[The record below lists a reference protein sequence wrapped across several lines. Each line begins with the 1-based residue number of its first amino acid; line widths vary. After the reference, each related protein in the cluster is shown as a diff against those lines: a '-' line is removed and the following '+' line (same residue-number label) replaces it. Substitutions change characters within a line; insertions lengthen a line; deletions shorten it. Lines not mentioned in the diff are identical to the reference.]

1 MDKTGTIVA
10 HAPHNRRDSTLSTT
24 KIATKIAKKDF
35 IKKWLHTTP
44 RKTISVPANPE
55 FTLEKP
61 DFTPGDFMKHICVD
75 FTAMIQEAIKNS
87 PSNKQSTR
95 GICKEIMRTNAWYR
109 THQNSGWQEIVAEE
123 LAKNPIFRPLIECH
137 NGKISRTRSVKWLL
151 SFAAPTSTAHAST
164 AESTS
169 SDTNTESG
177 WNVPELSDTST
188 AVDSSTESAHGP
200 PQRSSTEVSC
210 TSTSTDIS
218 SISTGNSMSRS
229 TEYEIQFPPE
239 DLAELPASCMDA
251 ELPESCVAKPKCGSW
266 ENTYS
271 VSPITTFETHEGERY
286 TERPFSM
293 SELTLVSPISPQSPN
308 RFSPTSFAAFS
319 LHLPNESSYYDNHTS
334 TPPPKYVDIP
344 RKRDESFHMEL
355 EPDPTHIGGRMSFDM
370 SSIAP
375 QSPRRMTASPISS
388 ITQVQENSNSR
399 LAETRV
405 SSSALSSTTSEWPIH
420 SPKPG
425 PASNNCSLKRGNYVR
440 KSKKPVN
447 MQQREEIGRWIEEIP
462 SQTQPTP
469 PDTSGSH
476 LIRYQLYDTPMED
489 EEMDNNDSSAANNGG
504 RIPSGFGDTNDSGE
518 KSPPK
523 KGGRPPPQDNRGT
536 GRDDD
541 GNQDRK
547 RKRLHSPD
555 RDERRRFA
563 CVYHKFDPN
572 TYGVNNRKYLV
583 CAGAGFKFTSE
594 LVRHLARNHDEFIC
608 GNCLEQFADDEQR
621 HNHYEHCTVRLRC
634 SQEERWQ
641 ILYRARFPGAP
652 VPEDPYQSTRLRTPP
667 PRINTS
673 LGPAPT
679 NTEPSSNASGLAPSL
694 PSTSSSETSPK
705 LMECM
710 VRIEG
715 LEKRLPDFED
725 RIIRLVMKLD
735 PTSSN
740 PVSRTHS
747 HISQKCPTVSP
758 SLKSAAD
765 EPFFSSQGGTDTTT
779 SSSKPSPSSDV
790 PFNWSAFQ
798 PSTGDILIQ
807 PSQTTDVNMDDSGL
821 WREFPDGTNAS
832 VTALNHFSSVWSSSD
847 GERNS
852 FGKEMGQQSDPPP
865 TNLADF
871 AWGDVMFPAH
881 DFGS

>member
-10 HAPHNRRDSTLSTT
+10 HAPHNRRDSTLSAT

-35 IKKWLHTTP
+35 IKRWLHATP
-44 RKTISVPANPE
+44 RKAISVPANPK

-123 LAKNPIFRPLIECH
+123 LAKNPIFQPLIECH

-151 SFAAPTSTAHAST
+151 NFAAPTSTAHAST

-169 SDTNTESG
+169 SDTNTDSG

-200 PQRSSTEVSC
+200 PQRRSTEVSC
-210 TSTSTDIS
+210 TSTGTGTSASISVSTSASMNRSTD
-218 SISTGNSMSRS
+218 
-229 TEYEIQFPPE
+229 YDIQFPPE

-251 ELPESCVAKPKCGSW
+251 ELPESCVAKSKGGRW

-271 VSPITTFETHEGERY
+271 VSPIGTFEAHEGEMY

-293 SELTLVSPISPQSPN
+293 SEMTLVSPISPQSPN
-308 RFSPTSFAAFS
+308 RFSPISFSAFP
-319 LHLPNESSYYDNHTS
+319 LQLPIEASSYDNHTS
-334 TPPPKYVDIP
+334 TPLPQYVDIP
-344 RKRDESFHMEL
+344 CKRDESFHMDL
-355 EPDPTHIGGRMSFDM
+355 EPDPTHISRNMSFDM
-370 SSIAP
+370 ATNAP
-375 QSPRRMTASPISS
+375 RSPRRMAASPISS
-388 ITQVQENSNSR
+388 ITQV
-399 LAETRV
+399 ETRMP
-405 SSSALSSTTSEWPIH
+405 SSTLPSTTSEWPVH
-420 SPKPG
+420 NLEAGPG
-425 PASNNCSLKRGNYVR
+425 SKICSLKRGNYVK

-462 SQTQPTP
+462 SQSQDQPAP
-469 PDTSGSH
+469 PNSSASH

-489 EEMDNNDSSAANNGG
+489 EEMDNNESSAANNGG
-504 RIPSGFGDTNDSGE
+504 NIPSGFGDTNGE

-523 KGGRPPPQDNRGT
+523 KGGRTPPQDNRGT

-572 TYGVNNRKYLV
+572 TYGVNNRKYL
-583 CAGAGFKFTSE
+583 
-594 LVRHLARNHDEFIC
+594 
-608 GNCLEQFADDEQR
+608 
-621 HNHYEHCTVRLRC
+621 
-634 SQEERWQ
+634 
-641 ILYRARFPGAP
+641 FPAAISPGTTMNSSVATAWNSFQTTNNATIIPSIAPFGSGAP
-652 VPEDPYQSTRLRTPP
+652 KKNVGKSSTVPGSRVLQSQKIHSTRLRTPP

-705 LMECM
+705 LMECI

-740 PVSRTHS
+740 PVSRAHS
-747 HISQKCPTVSP
+747 HASQKCPTVSP

-798 PSTGDILIQ
+798 PSTGDILNQ
-807 PSQTTDVNMDDSGL
+807 PSQTTDVTMDDSGL
-821 WREFPDGTNAS
+821 WREFTDGTNAS
-832 VTALNHFSSVWSSSD
+832 VTALNHYSSLWSSSD
-847 GERNS
+847 GERDS
-852 FGKEMGQQSDPPP
+852 FGKEMGQHSDPPP
-865 TNLADF
+865 TDLADF
-871 AWGDVMFPAH
+871 AWGDGIMFPGQN
-881 DFGS
+881 FGS